1 MLARGLCTFMGTVG
15 PISIYRELTKMT
27 ASPRLDSLIAPG
39 MPEFP
44 VYLPNCQ
51 IKHPVRPFSILLGCL
66 NVGWLAAWCQTVTT
80 AEPAKKTCT
89 QALGLGALKGKQLPL
104 LVPVCSLPRASRWKR
119 DITFRVAVTG
129 LEPNAPCTTVACNE
143 CLPLFLQESGN
154 NEVLFMSLDLASLDS
169 VRAFAETFLRSEPR
183 LDILINNAG
192 VGAGGRKKDGFNLVF
207 QVNHLGHFLLTHLL
221 LERLKLSAP
230 SRVVIVAS
238 NAHRSGKIDFETL
251 QKPVEGILQNFQAY
265 CTSKLANILYAREL
279 ANKLEGTDV
288 TCYAVHPGVVNTEL
302 FRYIPIWLWPFF
314 VPISWLFF
322 RDPTDGAQTSIYCAT
337 QEGIEMFSGRYFVDC
352 RVQDPRPQARDD
364 AVAKKLW
371 EVSERMVGLAA

>member
-1 MLARGLCTFMGTVG
+1 MAAAKGKLLLTLLAAPREAMTTVLLVLGLLLGLYALLYYNCIRGAKCRAQSSLRGKTVVITG
-15 PISIYRELTKMT
+15 GNTGIGKMT
-27 ASPRLDSLIAPG
+27 ALDLARRKARVILACRSRARG
-39 MPEFP
+39 EAA
-44 VYLPNCQ
+44 VY
-51 IKHPVRPFSILLGCL
+51 
-66 NVGWLAAWCQTVTT
+66 
-80 AEPAKKTCT
+80 
-89 QALGLGALKGKQLPL
+89 
-104 LVPVCSLPRASRWKR
+104 
-119 DITFRVAVTG
+119 DIRR
-129 LEPNAPCTTVACNE
+129 
-143 CLPLFLQESGN
+143 ESGN

-207 QVNHLGHFLLTHLL
+207 RVNHLGHFLLTHLL

-238 NAHRSGKIDFETL
+238 SAHQSGKIDFENL
-251 QKPVEGILQNFQAY
+251 HKPVEGVLQNFQAY
-265 CTSKLANILYAREL
+265 CNSKLANILYAREL

-288 TCYAVHPGVVNTEL
+288 TCYAVHPGIVNTEL

-352 RVQDPRPQARDD
+352 RVQDPRPPARDD